1 MDSTQ
6 IVTKHHKVTEQLDNA
21 TEESLLFLTRALRG
35 AVRMDEP
42 ENRVLLGA
50 ASATVGAWSRY
61 QATRSAERQTDV
73 ALANMYARDLGGTA
87 TSYLPNA
94 LRPAEIGPGVAH
106 DGDRASNPAD

>member
-1 MDSTQ
+1 MTEVQ
-6 IVTKHHKVTEQLDNA
+6 VVTKAKKVQEQLDTA
-21 TEESLLFLTRALRG
+21 TEESLLYLTKAFRG

-73 ALANMYARDLGGTA
+73 VLANMFARDLGGKPTD
-87 TSYLPNA
+87 YLPDA
-94 LRPAEIGPGVAH
+94 PKPELA
-106 DGDRASNPAD
+106 DGSN